1 MRIWGLPAS
10 LKDERKK
17 IMKSGFIAITGR
29 PNAGKSTLLNHI
41 IGEKVAIVSSKPQTT
56 RTKILG
62 VKTGED
68 YQLVLIDT
76 PGIHKPHNKLGLR
89 MEKYIYTA
97 TQDIDALLYV
107 VDCNIKDSELELE
120 REALA
125 GLKASAV
132 PVVLAVNK
140 IDTVPKLQLLP
151 VLDKLKSIYDF
162 SDIVPISA
170 KMGDNL
176 TELFDKLKEFLPE
189 GPKFFPDDAITDQ
202 PERQIVSEFIRE
214 KALRLLNKEIPHGIA
229 VEIEKMTK
237 KPNGTYEILSAI
249 YCEKQSH
256 KGIIIGKGG
265 EKLKHIG
272 SLARADIEKFLGS
285 RVYLELWV
293 RVKDDWRNK
302 ESFITDIGFE

>member
-1 MRIWGLPAS
+1 
-10 LKDERKK
+10 
-17 IMKSGFIAITGR
+17 MKSGFIAITGR
-29 PNAGKSTLLNHI
+29 PNAGKSTLLNQI

-62 VKTGED
+62 VKSGED
-68 YQLVLIDT
+68 FQLVLIDT
-76 PGIHKPHNKLGLR
+76 PGIHKPHNKLSKR

-107 VDCNIKDSELELE
+107 VDCNIKDSELDAEK
-120 REALA
+120 EALM
-125 GLKASAV
+125 GLKTSGV

-140 IDTVPKLQLLP
+140 IDTLPKLQLLP
-151 VLDKLKSIYDF
+151 VLDKLKDLYDF

-170 KMGDNL
+170 QDGDNL
-176 TELFDKLKEFLPE
+176 DELFEKLCSLLPE
-189 GPKFFPDDAITDQ
+189 GPKFFPDDTITDQ

-229 VEIEKMTK
+229 VEIEKMK
-237 KPNGTYEILSAI
+237 QKENGTYEILAAI

-265 EKLKHIG
+265 EKLKKIG
-272 SLARADIEKFLGS
+272 SFARTDIEKFLNAK
-285 RVYLELWV
+285 VYLELWV
-293 RVKDDWRNK
+293 RVKEDWRNR
-302 ESFITDIGFE
+302 ENFISDIGFE

>member
-1 MRIWGLPAS
+1 
-10 LKDERKK
+10 
-17 IMKSGFIAITGR
+17 MKSGFIAITGR

-62 VKTGED
+62 VKSGED

-76 PGIHKPHNKLGLR
+76 PGIHKPHNKLGKR

-97 TQDIDALLYV
+97 TQDIDALVYV
-107 VDCNIKDSELELE
+107 IDCNIKDSELELE
-120 REALA
+120 KEALR
-125 GLKASAV
+125 GLKTTDA

-140 IDTVPKLQLLP
+140 IDTIPKLQLLP
-151 VLDKLKSIYDF
+151 VLDKLKDLYDF

-170 KMGDNL
+170 QKGNNL
-176 TELFDKLKEFLPE
+176 NALFDKLKEFLPE
-189 GPKFFPDDAITDQ
+189 GPKFFSDDIITDQ

-229 VEIEKMTK
+229 VEIEKMK
-237 KPNGTYEILSAI
+237 KKDNGSYEILAAI
-249 YCEKQSH
+249 YCERQSH

-265 EKLKHIG
+265 EKLKQIG
-272 SLARADIEKFLGS
+272 SQARADIERVLGEK
-285 RVYLELWV
+285 VYLELWV
-293 RVKDDWRNK
+293 RVKDDWRNR
-302 ESFITDIGFE
+302 ENFITDIGFE